1 MFVKIP
7 IIRISILR
15 SASSEPREKR
25 VICHDILYIVSHF
38 FFFFLFIFITSSSIN
53 LGVISNI
60 ICLKQSIVQSK
71 YRSDMWRFS
80 SIQMQRIP
88 LGLNEVLFRSFN
100 PFAKDRGEDLFFIN

>member
-38 FFFFLFIFITSSSIN
+38 FFFFSYFNEKISIDEKRTPGPSS
-53 LGVISNI
+53 
-60 ICLKQSIVQSK
+60 
-71 YRSDMWRFS
+71 
-80 SIQMQRIP
+80 
-88 LGLNEVLFRSFN
+88 
-100 PFAKDRGEDLFFIN
+100 